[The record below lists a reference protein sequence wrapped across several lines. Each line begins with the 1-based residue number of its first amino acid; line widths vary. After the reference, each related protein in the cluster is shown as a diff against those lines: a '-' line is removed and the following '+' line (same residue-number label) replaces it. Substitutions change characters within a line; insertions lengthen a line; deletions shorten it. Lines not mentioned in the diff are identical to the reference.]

1 MASFNMFLIYN
12 PGNYV
17 NHTNNNSILKPIWRE
32 VQNLQITVSI
42 GQGTGLR
49 KALSFDTGSK
59 SPVQTRLSILYGEL
73 VSAIFILPLLL

>member
-1 MASFNMFLIYN
+1 MVSFNMFLIYN

-17 NHTNNNSILKPIWRE
+17 DHTNNNSILKPIWRE

-42 GQGTGLR
+42 GHGPGLR
-49 KALSFDTGSK
+49 KALPFDTGSK